1 MLDGANVAADVV
13 SGQVTQYVRGLGLT
27 ALVQADGTRLQYVTD
42 GHGDVKKLVNSSGT
56 VVVDYTYD
64 AFGNQ
69 TEEAEDSNP
78 FRYAGE
84 YWDSES
90 GLIYLRA
97 RYYDSGVGAFVS
109 EDPAKDGLNWYS
121 YCAGNPVNFVD
132 PTGNVIT
139 TWDEQ
144 NMSSSDLRRLEQ
156 YTSDWKVAAAKG
168 DQAGMNIAAN
178 QSKQLRS
185 KYLTNNQEVLDNGY
199 IRERFSQT
207 IRASGNGGAY
217 TVSSTIVYSRVYKER
232 NSRDTGVEI
241 TLESA
246 MAQVESKKSGFR
258 LVNMSGMYGQF
269 SRGSSNRNS
278 INTTES
284 YYYVIINYPLV
295 EDVGSSATPIGMN
308 VTFSFQRGNGKIYT
322 LEILNNVYETQVIDS
337 SLNNTD
343 VDPNLYDVLIEA
355 LQRGEREGKGGR

>member
-1 MLDGANVAADVV
+1 M
-13 SGQVTQYVRGLGLT
+13 
-27 ALVQADGTRLQYVTD
+27 
-42 GHGDVKKLVNSSGT
+42 
-56 VVVDYTYD
+56 
-64 AFGNQ
+64 
-69 TEEAEDSNP
+69 
-78 FRYAGE
+78 
-84 YWDSES
+84 
-90 GLIYLRA
+90 
-97 RYYDSGVGAFVS
+97 
-109 EDPAKDGLNWYS
+109 
-121 YCAGNPVNFVD
+121 NFWD

-246 MAQVESKKSGFR
+246 MAQVESKQSGFR

-337 SLNNTD
+337 SLNNNTA